1 MKGEAMLR
9 RLFIVIAVSLIPVL
23 TQASELA
30 SSPKKSIEPAD
41 RGLSRVEMPR
51 DSRKRIALVVG
62 NGQYASSPLKNPV
75 NDAHAMAATLRR
87 LGFEV
92 DEQINLGYMPFNEA
106 IEAFG
111 NKLKPGGIGL
121 FYYAGHGMQV
131 QGANYLIP
139 VDATIRTENE
149 VRYKTIDAGLVLAKM
164 ESAKSDVN
172 IVVLDA
178 CRDNP
183 FARSFRSASKG
194 LAQIDAPTGTIIAY
208 ATSPGKT
215 ASDGKGKN
223 GAYTEALIQAMES
236 PDLKVEEVFKRVRKL
251 VLDKTNS
258 IQVPWESS
266 SLVGDFRFIR
276 TASSADSNQQSAQ
289 AMNHPAP
296 PSKEAE
302 DLDEIVARAEAE
314 ERTKREYLE
323 RITTDL
329 AKYEKIV
336 TSSKGNEL
344 RQVAW
349 KALSQKYPEVNRV
362 PQYDVTAFLAQKG
375 LYLEDGHVV
384 TAEQKKRIEAERTAK
399 VIREQ
404 EEARKKELLA
414 NQTTVRTG
422 NYHVQGKNPNG
433 SSYSGTVVIS
443 KNGDTYFLVWKIS
456 SSTYS
461 GSGKLTDKTLT
472 VEWGESSPVIYHLE
486 NDGRLVGTWAKGT
499 ALETLTPLQ

>member
-1 MKGEAMLR
+1 MLR
-9 RLFIVIAVSLIPVL
+9 RLLTVIAVSLIPVL
-23 TQASELA
+23 VQASELA
-30 SSPKKSIEPAD
+30 GSSKKSIEPAD
-41 RGLSRVEMPR
+41 RGLSRIETPR

-62 NGQYASSPLKNPV
+62 NSQYASSPLKNPV
-75 NDAHAMAATLRR
+75 NDARAMAATLRR

-149 VRYKTIDAGLVLAKM
+149 VRYKAIDAGLILAKM

-258 IQVPWESS
+258 IQVPWEST

-276 TASSADSNQQSAQ
+276 TASSASSSQQSAQ
-289 AMNHPAP
+289 AINQPSP

-302 DLDEIVARAEAE
+302 DLDELIARAKAE
-314 ERTKREYLE
+314 ERAKREDLE
-323 RITTDL
+323 RITADL

-336 TSSKGNEL
+336 TSSKGSEL

-349 KALSQKYPEVNRV
+349 KALSQKYPEANRV
-362 PQYDVTAFLAQKG
+362 PQYDITAFLAQKG
-375 LYLEDGHVV
+375 LYLEDGRVV

-399 VIREQ
+399 IAQEQ

-443 KNGDTYFLVWKIS
+443 KNGDTYFLAWKIS

-461 GSGKLTDKTLT
+461 GSGTLADKTLT
-472 VEWGESSPVIYHLE
+472 VEWGDSSPVIYHLE